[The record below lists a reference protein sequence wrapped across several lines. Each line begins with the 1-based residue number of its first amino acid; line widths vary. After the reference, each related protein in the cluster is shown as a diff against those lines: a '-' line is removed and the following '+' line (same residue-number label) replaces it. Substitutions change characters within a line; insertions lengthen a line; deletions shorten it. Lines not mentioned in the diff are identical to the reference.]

1 MASSLTRASQNM
13 AIGFPD
19 GIPWY
24 WPSQKWVFQNRQKL
38 HGLFRPSLRSH
49 FGNNFTGYKLIT
61 ESSQDSWK
69 GKVESQIHGWHLA
82 SSHCKRAIFAALFGK
97 IQSFTVGTLV
107 TTVHI
112 PPTYKTTLPLPQDP
126 QRLILKVFKV
136 CLLFLVERHWVGKSK
151 IRFKKL
157 RKLARWLTSIWFPYV
172 KELDF
177 SFHFS
182 DGTIMWLGLRDENV

>member
-13 AIGFPD
+13 ATGFPD

-38 HGLFRPSLRSH
+38 HGLFRPSLRIH

-136 CLLFLVERHWVGKSK
+136 CINSESK
-151 IRFKKL
+151 ILLPSQVLVLVRFL
-157 RKLARWLTSIWFPYV
+157 RCLSDVASLVQFPAIWRPV
-172 KELDF
+172 
-177 SFHFS
+177 
-182 DGTIMWLGLRDENV
+182 N